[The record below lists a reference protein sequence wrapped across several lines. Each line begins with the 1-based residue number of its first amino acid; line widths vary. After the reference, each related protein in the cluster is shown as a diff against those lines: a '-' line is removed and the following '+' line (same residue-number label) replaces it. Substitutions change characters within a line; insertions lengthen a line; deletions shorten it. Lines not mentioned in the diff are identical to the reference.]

1 MWDLSK
7 SGGGER
13 KSSLRLEKQ
22 KKLLIPQDWCSFLS
36 TAALKK
42 CPGLKQQHLFCSRI
56 GSLARMLQE
65 QHVSLSTRL
74 GWLEGRGWTPLMVC
88 SLTYLAIH
96 AGCQSRGPCWGCQPE
111 HLHLSAGPGLPP
123 HCVVARFQRWGS
135 WERTRQKL
143 HHPF

>member
-1 MWDLSK
+1 MGSFQIGRRREKKFLKVREAEEAVDTS
-7 SGGGER
+7 
-13 KSSLRLEKQ
+13 RLVFFF
-22 KKLLIPQDWCSFLS
+22 IHCCF
-36 TAALKK
+36 KK

-74 GWLEGRGWTPLMVC
+74 GWLEGRGWTPLLVC

-96 AGCQSRGPCWGCQPE
+96 AGCQSRGPCWGCQPQ
-111 HLHLSAGPGLPP
+111 HPHLSVRPGLPP